1 MWRGRHVHAT
11 AHMRKSE
18 VRSGIPFSPSTMW
31 VQGITLRS
39 LRLGDKCF
47 YLRSPLSGFS
57 IFYASVTVVKLKGTG
72 YAIFL

>member
-18 VRSGIPFSPSTMW
+18 VRNGIPFSPSTMW
-31 VQGITLRS
+31 VQGITFRS

-47 YLRSPLSGFS
+47 YLLLS
-57 IFYASVTVVKLKGTG
+57 LW
-72 YAIFL
+72 LN